1 VRDGDEIELDVAAR
15 KLNLRV
21 SDQEM
26 AERAKAFKSITGS
39 YTGYAKFYAD
49 NVLQA
54 DKGVDFGFLVGRRG
68 TPTLRN
74 YL

>member
-1 VRDGDEIELDVAAR
+1 
-15 KLNLRV
+15 
-21 SDQEM
+21 M
-26 AERAKAFKSITGS
+26 AERAKSFKSITGS
-39 YTGYAKFYAD
+39 YSGYAKFYAD

-68 TPTLRN
+68 TPVLRN